1 MHDVRTDVPT
11 PLAPRAGATTSGP
24 ATTHGDMTPLRASLL
39 LACAA
44 LGACRAATPPA
55 GAPALPGSAAAVADS
70 IVLERTRCYGTCPAY
85 RLSLAA
91 TGEVGFV
98 SEYPD
103 EGRRETGRISPDAFR
118 RLLRDAEAGGFF
130 TLPDT
135 IAKDGA
141 LCPQFRT
148 DSPTATVTVFAPAG
162 ARQVVDYRGCD
173 APADP
178 GDARRITALRELEAR
193 IDSVAGSGRWVRQPV
208 R

>member
-1 MHDVRTDVPT
+1 
-11 PLAPRAGATTSGP
+11 
-24 ATTHGDMTPLRASLL
+24 MTPLRTSLL

-55 GAPALPGSAAAVADS
+55 GAPAVPGSAAAADS

-103 EGRRETGRISPDAFR
+103 EGRRETGRASPDAFR
-118 RLLRDAEAGGFF
+118 RLLRETEAAGFF
-130 TLPDT
+130 ALPDT
-135 IAKDGA
+135 IAKDPV
-141 LCPQFRT
+141 LCASPRT
-148 DSPTATVTVFAPAG
+148 DSPTVTVAVFAAAG
-162 ARQVVDYRGCD
+162 AKQVVHYWGCG
-173 APADP
+173 APDDP
-178 GDARRITALRELEAR
+178 QATRRLEALRELEAR
-193 IDSVAGSGRWVRQPV
+193 IDSTAGSGRWVRQPV